1 MLPRVSLVKSNDAEY
16 LLFSTGDLISNAL
29 FRTGKWADHLI
40 RISSLLLR
48 DETEPLV
55 LDIGAN
61 LGAFM
66 IPLARIIDS
75 VGGKLIG
82 FEPQRIVYYQLCG
95 NIVLNRLENCRVF
108 NQAVGHYEGV
118 IEIPEIDYSTNGN
131 IGAFSIEKE
140 YRQREG
146 IENSI
151 RIQTCEVQML
161 TLDSL
166 RLEKSPALIKIDV
179 EGYEANV
186 LRGGLDFFRR
196 HEYPPVLFEAWAG
209 EWFDKRR
216 NELFDLFIS
225 MGYQIFSISGFD
237 YLAQHSIR
245 GAALSFTKV
254 QDGRINISKSA

>member
-1 MLPRVSLVKSNDAEY
+1 MLPRVSLVKSDDAEY

-82 FEPQRIVYYQLCG
+82 FEPQRIVYYQLFG
-95 NIVLNRLENCRVF
+95 NIVLNRPENCRVF

-140 YRQREG
+140 YR
-146 IENSI
+146 
-151 RIQTCEVQML
+151 
-161 TLDSL
+161 
-166 RLEKSPALIKIDV
+166 
-179 EGYEANV
+179 
-186 LRGGLDFFRR
+186 
-196 HEYPPVLFEAWAG
+196 
-209 EWFDKRR
+209 
-216 NELFDLFIS
+216 
-225 MGYQIFSISGFD
+225 
-237 YLAQHSIR
+237 
-245 GAALSFTKV
+245 
-254 QDGRINISKSA
+254 